1 MCINTFNSTLYN
13 RLTLMSSSLYKVA
26 ISKKDHE
33 FIGVFDLSPE
43 EADVTDGYL
52 HGYLRL

>member
-13 RLTLMSSSLYKVA
+13 RLALMRSSLHKVA
-26 ISKKDHE
+26 ISKEDHE

-43 EADVTDGYL
+43 EPDVTDRHL
-52 HGYLRL
+52 HH